1 MDELV
6 AYFAP
11 VRNSPAQLR
20 EPDSGDHI
28 WVTWLAI
35 LDKQST
41 RSCGPVWSRT
51 SLLLR
56 AGVDAPFERGESSR
70 AVHRWNAIA
79 GAAGS
84 DSWVFQNTFL
94 IRDWLQILSIET
106 NSRCRLPASLLD
118 AGPIPLWHF
127 VRGAPHRL
135 WRTTSVASVHVSGQQ
150 LRQLNTHHP
159 R

>member
-28 WVTWLAI
+28 WVTRLAI

-41 RSCGPVWSRT
+41 RSYGPVWSRT

-56 AGVDAPFERGESSR
+56 GGVDVLFERGESSR
-70 AVHRWNAIA
+70 VVHRWNAIA

-94 IRDWLQILSIET
+94 IRDWLQILSIT
-106 NSRCRLPASLLD
+106 DKFALSSACIPIGCRSKARFGS
-118 AGPIPLWHF
+118 
-127 VRGAPHRL
+127 GAPHRL